1 MKEIKD
7 KAVRRLKIIEGQ
19 IRGLQRMIDEEKY
32 CIDIIRQSLAVKKA
46 LSGVEDVIFDN
57 HLKTHAT
64 EQFKKGKK
72 EKASKEILEIYRLS
86 KEK

>member
-7 KAVRRLKIIEGQ
+7 KAIRRLKIIEGQ
-19 IRGLQRMIDEEKY
+19 IRGLQRMVEEEKY

-46 LSGVEDVIFDN
+46 LSRVEDVIFDN

-64 EQFKKGKK
+64 EQFKKGNK